1 MTSIISDESNIG
13 FCLVN
18 LRTHEAEY
26 IATSG
31 ADEYSVMSSAE
42 GEVLNYGYIATFP
55 VLININDK
63 PMYIL
68 SLKDSA
74 GLVKMYAMV
83 DAQDYQQVYTV
94 KASSDAKS
102 SIEELIKMSTG
113 KQISEVVSLTESVIY
128 VESLDRLVIEGNT
141 YLYIRYNGDTY
152 ILKLD
157 LANAAKALEISVDK
171 SLKVKYYDNNGLKMI
186 GEFE

>member
-1 MTSIISDESNIG
+1 M
-13 FCLVN
+13 
-18 LRTHEAEY
+18 
-26 IATSG
+26 
-31 ADEYSVMSSAE
+31 
-42 GEVLNYGYIATFP
+42 P
-55 VLININDK
+55 
-63 PMYIL
+63 
-68 SLKDSA
+68 
-74 GLVKMYAMV
+74 
-83 DAQDYQQVYTV
+83 
-94 KASSDAKS
+94 
-102 SIEELIKMSTG
+102 IEELIKMSTG